1 MMKYYFY
8 LRLNM
13 PDGTRA
19 KVGKTHEILW
29 DNRDLIQASSG
40 WLIINRENAG
50 TASDL
55 IPRLHKGIVEL
66 KSSSERYWEYELSH
80 GLGTIKDVTAFFEGL
95 LQDCRQ
101 YPYAQLCGSV
111 DG

>member
-1 MMKYYFY
+1 MKYYFY

-13 PDGTRA
+13 PDGTWTR
-19 KVGKTHEILW
+19 VGTTHEILW
-29 DNRDLIQASSG
+29 DNRDLIKASSG
-40 WLIINRENAG
+40 WLIVNREKAG
-50 TASDL
+50 VASDM

-66 KSSSERYWEYELSH
+66 KDSSEVYQKYELSH
-80 GLGTIKDVTAFFEGL
+80 GLGTIKEITAFFEGL

-101 YPYAQLCGSV
+101 YPFAEVCGSV